1 MNRAVVDWEM
11 TGLHNV
17 RNGMA
22 AVAAA
27 HHVGVDVSSAQE
39 ALNLFKGVKRR
50 LELRGEVGGIEVY
63 DDFAHHPT
71 AIAATLAGLVAKLA
85 VVTEQSRL
93 IAVIE
98 PKSNTMKLGVHQDQ
112 LAASCQAADMVVW
125 QQPEQSKLD
134 FEALVA
140 ASKVPAYV
148 FREVDEIVSFLE
160 ENCRAGDRIVVM
172 SNGGFGRIH
181 EKLLEAFD
189 PGPAGSHRL

>member
-1 MNRAVVDWEM
+1 MNRAQVDWGM

-27 HHVGVDVSSAQE
+27 HHVGVDVTSAQE
-39 ALNLFKGVKRR
+39 ALNQFKGVQRR

-71 AIAATLAGLVAKLA
+71 AIAATLAGLAAKLA
-85 VVTEQSRL
+85 AVRDQTRL

-98 PKSNTMKLGVHQDQ
+98 PRSNTMKLGVHQTQ
-112 LAASCQAADMVVW
+112 LVASCQAADMVVW
-125 QQPEQSKLD
+125 QRPERSKLD

-140 ASKVPAYV
+140 DSEVPAYV
-148 FREVDEIVSFLE
+148 FGEVDERSE
-160 ENCRAGDRIVVM
+160 EHTSELQSQA
-172 SNGGFGRIH
+172 
-181 EKLLEAFD
+181 
-189 PGPAGSHRL
+189 